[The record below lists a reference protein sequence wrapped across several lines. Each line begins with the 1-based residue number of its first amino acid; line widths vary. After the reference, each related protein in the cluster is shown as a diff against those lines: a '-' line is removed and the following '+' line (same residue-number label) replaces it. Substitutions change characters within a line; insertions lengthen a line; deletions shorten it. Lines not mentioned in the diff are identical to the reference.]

1 MRTNSKAQAW
11 WDELEKLARVLGR
24 VGPDEVCCG
33 GLSQRQTAI
42 LRTLVER
49 EGARL
54 SDLAA
59 AAEISPSAMTR
70 NLERLEAAGLV
81 ERVRGAGTDARE
93 SVVRITPKGRKLRLQ
108 LDALMRQ
115 RSEALAEKIPAAMR
129 ARVLESLQLLNHVF
143 EQAGCCP
150 LNEPLVQLSTRR
162 TTRDGRRSR
171 LTTHY

>member
-1 MRTNSKAQAW
+1 MAQAW
-11 WDELEKLARVLGR
+11 WDELEKLSRVLGR

-81 ERVRGAGTDARE
+81 ERVRGAGADARE
-93 SVVRITPKGRKLRLQ
+93 SVVRITARGRKLRLE
-108 LDALMRQ
+108 LDGLMRE
-115 RSEALAEKIPAAMR
+115 RAEALAEKIPAPMR
-129 ARVLESLQLLNHVF
+129 ARVLESLQLLNHAF
-143 EQAGCCP
+143 EQAGCCA
-150 LNEPLVQLSTRR
+150 LNEGLAQIVPRRTRLSSQELRL
-162 TTRDGRRSR
+162 TTRD
-171 LTTHY
+171 

>member
-1 MRTNSKAQAW
+1 MQRDAAKQW
-11 WDELEKLARVLGR
+11 WDELERLAWVLGR
-24 VGPDEVCCG
+24 VGPDEVCCE

-81 ERVRGAGTDARE
+81 ERVRGQGADARE
-93 SVVRITPKGRKLRLQ
+93 AMVRITDEGRKVRAA
-108 LDALMRQ
+108 LDQAMLERAT
-115 RSEALAEKIPAAMR
+115 ALAQSIPAPMR
-129 ARVLESLQLLNHVF
+129 EQVLESLRLLNEAF
-143 EQAGCCP
+143 AQAGCCA
-150 LNEPLVQLSTRR
+150 LNEPLVQIRNRR
-162 TTRDGRRSR
+162 
-171 LTTHY
+171 